1 MLTDAGVQLAVPPR
15 RDRDGWRALAAV
27 LDAGLRFH
35 PNCRCCDDGPGH
47 RPRTMR
53 EVRECVEVS
62 ARTGLPLAEV
72 LAMPD
77 PVRAYEQ

>member
-1 MLTDAGVQLAVPPR
+1 MPPR

-35 PNCRCCDDGPGH
+35 ATCACCNDGPGH

-53 EVRECVEVS
+53 EVRECLEV
-62 ARTGLPLAEV
+62 ADRTGLPLAKV
-72 LAMPD
+72 LTMPEPTD
-77 PVRAYEQ
+77 AYDEQHARGGGCAP

>member
-1 MLTDAGVQLAVPPR
+1 M
-15 RDRDGWRALAAV
+15 

-35 PNCRCCDDGPGH
+35 PTCLCCGDGPGH

-62 ARTGLPLAEV
+62 ARAGLPLAKV
-72 LAMPD
+72 LTMPEPAAAYD
-77 PVRAYEQ
+77 QQAARGGRGQVRQS